1 VTSARPAVVGKL
13 QGRVAI
19 VTGAGQGIG
28 AATSRS
34 LAAEGARVAVSGRT
48 YAKVEQVVAA
58 IVALGGEARAYVCD
72 VTDPAAITVLVASVV
87 DDLGAPDILINT
99 AQGGNDGAHGV
110 TLVEHVTAEAAFDQY
125 TGGPLAS
132 LRCMQAVFPHMQS
145 RGGRIVNFG
154 STTGVIGQRGF
165 LPYSMA
171 KEAIHALTK
180 TAAREWGRYGITV
193 NTVCPAAL
201 TPSSEEW
208 AQQEPQK
215 FAAVLAQISLG
226 RLGDLETDI
235 GPAIAMLVS
244 DDMAY
249 LTGATLMLDG
259 GGTLLR

>member
-1 VTSARPAVVGKL
+1 MKQL

-28 AATSRS
+28 AGTAHA
-34 LAAEGARVAVSGRT
+34 LASAGARVAVSGRT
-48 YAKVEQVVAA
+48 VAKVEQVAA
-58 IVALGGEARAYVCD
+58 DIVASGGHARPYGCD
-72 VTDPAAITVLVASVV
+72 VTDPEAITALVADVV
-87 DDLGAPDILINT
+87 GDLGAPDILINN
-99 AQGGNDGAHGV
+99 AQGGNDGAHG
-110 TLVEHVTAEAAFDQY
+110 TSLVEATSADAALDQY

-132 LRCMQAVFPHMQS
+132 LRCMQAVFPHMKT

-201 TPSSEEW
+201 TPAAEEW
-208 AQQEPQK
+208 AEQEPEK
-215 FAAVLAQISLG
+215 FAAVLAQTPLG
-226 RLGDLETDI
+226 RLGDPGRDI
-235 GPAIAMLVS
+235 GRAIAMLVS

-259 GGTLLR
+259 GTTLMR

>member
-1 VTSARPAVVGKL
+1 MKL
-13 QGRVAI
+13 QGRVAS

-28 AATSRS
+28 AATSRA

-48 YAKVEQVVAA
+48 LAKAEQVAA
-58 IVALGGEARAYVCD
+58 HIVASGGDARAYPCD
-72 VTDPAAITVLVASVV
+72 VTDPIAITALVDRVV
-87 DDLGAPDILINT
+87 DELGPPDILINT
-99 AQGGNDGAHGV
+99 AQGGNDGAHG
-110 TLVEHVTAEAAFDQY
+110 TMLVEMVTAEAAFDQY
-125 TGGPLAS
+125 VGGPLAS
-132 LRCMQAVFPHMQS
+132 LRCMQAVFPHMRE

-201 TPSSEEW
+201 TPAAEEW
-208 AQQEPQK
+208 AKQEPQK
-215 FAAVLAQISLG
+215 FAAVLAGVSLG
-226 RLGDLETDI
+226 RLGDPDGDI

-244 DDMAY
+244 DDMSY

-259 GGTLLR
+259 GATLLR